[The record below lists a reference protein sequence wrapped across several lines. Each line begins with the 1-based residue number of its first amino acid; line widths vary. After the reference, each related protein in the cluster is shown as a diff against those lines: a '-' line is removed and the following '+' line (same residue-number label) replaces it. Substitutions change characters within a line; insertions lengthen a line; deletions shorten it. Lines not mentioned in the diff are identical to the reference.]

1 MRTRSARAAATD
13 IARRVVAEA
22 IEYLDRDLSDPVI
35 AALAELQARVTV
47 SHIATLA
54 RCPDIDVTGEII
66 SRRVE
71 RYRSRQ
77 GRQLSPLDHAAET
90 REIVACVERKL
101 AERFAKHLRR
111 KCA

>member
-22 IEYLDRDLSDPVI
+22 IEYLDRDLSDPFV
-35 AALAELQARVTV
+35 AAIAELQARVNF

-54 RCPDIDVTGEII
+54 RCPDIDVTGEIV

-71 RYRSRQ
+71 RYRARH
-77 GRQLSPLDHAAET
+77 GRQLEPRDHAAET
-90 REIVACVERKL
+90 REIADCVERVL
-101 AERFAKHLRR
+101 SGRFAKHLHK